1 MRRNLKGV
9 RSEKTEESEKEKC
22 LMKIEF
28 SVQKCCCQNFFVGKK
43 STTAKE
49 AMLYV
54 KGMMQ
59 GEGVRK
65 SEIRE
70 ARKRLSIGTEKVT
83 EGYVWSWENPID
95 PEIMWKIK
103 SEEFMT

>member
-1 MRRNLKGV
+1 MLDENRVLCAEMLLSK
-9 RSEKTEESEKEKC
+9 
-22 LMKIEF
+22 
-28 SVQKCCCQNFFVGKK
+28 FFVGKK

-83 EGYVWSWENPID
+83 EGYVWSLSLIH
-95 PEIMWKIK
+95 I
-103 SEEFMT
+103 

>member
-1 MRRNLKGV
+1 MLDENRVLCAEMLLSK
-9 RSEKTEESEKEKC
+9 
-22 LMKIEF
+22 
-28 SVQKCCCQNFFVGKK
+28 FFVGKK

-83 EGYVWSWENPID
+83 EGYVWSWEYPID

>member
-1 MRRNLKGV
+1 MFDENRVLCAEMLLSK
-9 RSEKTEESEKEKC
+9 
-22 LMKIEF
+22 
-28 SVQKCCCQNFFVGKK
+28 FFVDKK

-54 KGMMQ
+54 KGMMP

-70 ARKRLSIGTEKVT
+70 ARKRLAIKIENVNGE
-83 EGYVWSWENPID
+83 YMWS
-95 PEIMWKIK
+95 
-103 SEEFMT
+103 

>member
-1 MRRNLKGV
+1 MLDENRVLCAEMLLSK
-9 RSEKTEESEKEKC
+9 
-22 LMKIEF
+22 
-28 SVQKCCCQNFFVGKK
+28 FFVGKK

>member
-1 MRRNLKGV
+1 MFVPKKQKKV
-9 RSEKTEESEKEKC
+9 RKKNETIGCYGISEMLLSK
-22 LMKIEF
+22 
-28 SVQKCCCQNFFVGKK
+28 FFVGKK

>member
-28 SVQKCCCQNFFVGKK
+28 SVEMLLSKFFVGKK